1 MNLFYVIK
9 SFDFV
14 FWYWKNYRDILMFLI
29 LLLPTV
35 PHLGVAMVSNP
46 LCFLIIKLF
55 LGEWTNSVLKNQL
68 KMFVI
73 HNFVHL

>member
-1 MNLFYVIK
+1 
-9 SFDFV
+9 
-14 FWYWKNYRDILMFLI
+14 MFLI

-55 LGEWTNSVLKNQL
+55 LGEWTNNVLKNQL